1 MKVVV
6 IGNGIAGTALVEEIL
21 QRTNGKDMRIQVFG
35 EERYIGY
42 NRILITDVLAG
53 RKLMSDIYIKR
64 WQWYEEKGVRLE
76 VGRRVDRIFPKK
88 KLLVT
93 EDGDIF
99 GYDKIVIATGSKP
112 FIPPSIKGTDKKG
125 VFTYRTAD
133 DVFKILDLAR
143 VSERAVVIGG
153 GLLGLE
159 VAKALKDIGLEVYL
173 VHIFDTLMEQQL
185 DKTAS
190 ELLRKDLER
199 MGINVL
205 LEKDTRE
212 ILGDKKAEGVRFA
225 DGEELPADFVVIA
238 TGIRPNADVGINS
251 GLKVNKGIV
260 VDDYMETS
268 ASDVYAVGEC
278 IEHRGKT
285 FGLVAPIME
294 QVKVCAHNIL
304 HGNERKYEGSIT
316 YAMLKVAGIN
326 LFSAGEFREREGD
339 EVVSFVDNGRG
350 IYRKAVIRGDK
361 IVGTILYGD
370 IKGNNYLLDLIK
382 TGKGLSDERPFFL
395 IKHIVPKEI
404 TEAEELKDTDVVCN
418 CNAVTKGDIV
428 KAILE
433 KGAKTLE
440 DIQTFTKASTSCGS
454 CSELV
459 EQILRQYVK
468 GKPERVNRIE
478 VIKKELHPFDEEFK
492 KRMERYFE
500 DGNWENIPE
509 EDRDVRFK
517 WYGIF
522 HRKATPGYFMVRIR
536 VPNGRL
542 TYEQAKIV
550 SYLSEKFCRGEVEI
564 TSRQQLQIRWIELR
578 NIPEILEALKSVGLT
593 TLQTGMDNVRNVTG
607 DPLTGLAEDSLID
620 TLRLTKEITNVFLG
634 RKKYADLPRKF
645 NVAILGSQTDSI
657 NAMFNDICL
666 YLAEKDGKLG
676 FNVYLGGKIG
686 SGGPVRAVD
695 MDAFVEPY
703 EAVDLC
709 RAVLDIYS
717 TFGNRENRSRN
728 RLFFLLQEW
737 GVDRFREEMEQ
748 RMYKPLPSKGK
759 DLVNRW
765 GEREGIVNL
774 RNGTFAVSAIVL
786 AGKIKAED
794 LRRAAELSRK
804 YGSRELRLSVY
815 QNLYIPNVPEENL
828 DDLLKDEFFE
838 KYPTVSSPFMTHL
851 IACAGSDTCGFG
863 VIPNKSDA
871 LRVARYLSERVKPDS
886 PIRMHWSACAKGCGQ
901 HGSGDIGFVGTK
913 TKLNGEVVLAVDI
926 FAGGSTTTE
935 GFKVVQGF
943 PLDKAEEAIETL
955 VKYYLENCQNGETFA
970 QFAHRVGVNALK
982 AVVMRLSVG
991 EDVKIRMGAEKEK
1004 IKNYGSN
1011 RDLGT
1016 VYTQGIPQE
1025 QGFAK
1030 GKG

>member
-1 MKVVV
+1 MKIV
-6 IGNGIAGTALVEEIL
+6 IVGNGIAGTALVEEIL
-21 QRTNGKDMRIQVFG
+21 QHSNGKDVRIQVFG
-35 EERYIGY
+35 DEKYIGY

-53 RKLMSDIYIKR
+53 RKLMSEIYIKR
-64 WQWYEEKGVRLE
+64 WQWYEERGVRLE
-76 VGRRVDRIFPKK
+76 IGRRVDRLFPKK
-88 KLLVT
+88 KMLVT
-93 EDGDIF
+93 EDGDLF
-99 GYDKIVIATGSKP
+99 NYDKIVIATGSKP

-190 ELLRKDLER
+190 ELLRRDLEN
-199 MGINVL
+199 MGIKVL

-238 TGIRPNADVGINS
+238 TGIRPNAEVGIKS
-251 GLKVNKGIV
+251 GLKVNRGIV

-294 QVKVCAHNIL
+294 QVKVCAHNLL
-304 HGNERKYEGSIT
+304 HGNEKKYEGSIT

-326 LFSAGEFREREGD
+326 LFSAGEFKEKEND
-339 EVVSFVDNGRG
+339 EVVSFLDNGKS
-350 IYRKAVIRGDK
+350 IYRKAVVRDNK

-382 TGKGLSDERPFFL
+382 TGKDISDERPFFL
-395 IKHIVPKEI
+395 IKHIVPKDI
-404 TEAEELKDTDVVCN
+404 TEAEELKDTDIVCN

-440 DIQTFTKASTSCGS
+440 DIQAITKASTSCGS
-454 CSELV
+454 CAELV

-468 GKPERVNRIE
+468 ERPTRVNKIE
-478 VIKKELHPFDEEFK
+478 VIKKELHPFDPEFK
-492 KRMERYFE
+492 ERMKKYFE

-509 EDRDVRFK
+509 DDRDVRFK

-522 HRKATPGYFMVRIR
+522 YRKATPGYWMVRIR

-542 TYEQAKIV
+542 TYEQAKVV
-550 SYLSEKFCRGEVEI
+550 SHLSEKFCRGEVEI
-564 TSRQQLQIRWIELR
+564 TSRQQLQIRWIELK
-578 NIPEILEALKSVGLT
+578 NIPEILEALNSVGLT
-593 TLQTGMDNVRNVTG
+593 TLQTGMDNIRNVTG

-620 TLRLTKEITNVFLG
+620 TLKLTRDITNVFLG
-634 RKKYADLPRKF
+634 KKKYADLPRKF
-645 NVAILGSQTDSI
+645 NVAVLGSQTDSI

-666 YLAEKDGKLG
+666 YLAQKDGKLG

-686 SGGPVRAVD
+686 SGGPVKAVD
-695 MDAFVEPY
+695 MDMFIEPY
-703 EAVDLC
+703 EAPDLC
-709 RAVLDIYS
+709 KAVFDIYI
-717 TFGNRENRSRN
+717 TFGNRDNRSKN
-728 RLFFLLQEW
+728 RLFFLIQEW
-737 GVDRFREEMEQ
+737 GVDRFREEIEQ
-748 RMYKPLPSKGK
+748 RLYKAMPSKGE
-759 DLVNRW
+759 DLVNRR
-765 GEREGIVNL
+765 GEREGIINL
-774 RNGTFAVSAIVL
+774 RNGTFAVSAIVP
-786 AGKIKAED
+786 AGKIKAKD
-794 LRRAAELSRK
+794 LREAAELSRK

-828 DDLLKDEFFE
+828 DALLKEEFFQR
-838 KYPTVSSPFMTHL
+838 YSTVSSPFMTHL
-851 IACAGSDTCGFG
+851 IACAGSDTCAFG

-871 LRVARYLSERVKPDS
+871 VRVANYLADKIELDTPL
-886 PIRMHWSACAKGCGQ
+886 RMHWSACAKGCGQ
-901 HGSGDIGFVGTK
+901 HGCADIGFVGTK
-913 TKLNGEVVLAVDI
+913 TKIGDEAVLAVDI
-926 FAGGSTTTE
+926 FAGGSIDKE
-935 GFKVVQGF
+935 GFKVVQGL
-943 PLDKAEEAIETL
+943 PLDKAEEATEKL
-955 VKYYLENCQNGETFA
+955 VRFYLENRQNGETFSE
-970 QFAHRVGVNALK
+970 FAHRVGVDALK
-982 AVVMRLSVG
+982 AVVMSVG
-991 EDVKIRMGAEKEK
+991 VG
-1004 IKNYGSN
+1004 
-1011 RDLGT
+1011 
-1016 VYTQGIPQE
+1016 V
-1025 QGFAK
+1025 
-1030 GKG
+1030 